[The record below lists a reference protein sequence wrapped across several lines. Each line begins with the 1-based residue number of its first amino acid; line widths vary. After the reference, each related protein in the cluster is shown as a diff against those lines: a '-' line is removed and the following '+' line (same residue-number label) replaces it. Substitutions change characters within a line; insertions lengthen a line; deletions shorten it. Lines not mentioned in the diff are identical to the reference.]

1 MGFPD
6 RYIRVFPGYTSLKT
20 GWNDDDSED
29 MTDGWEK
36 VPSKVTS
43 WMPEENLEKKIEHET
58 LRQALNSLPDQERW
72 VIILRY
78 GLNGEKRMT
87 YSEIAERLSV
97 KTSQIKPLLERGLQR
112 IRRQEKFSEEFRD
125 RLGDSLYPTASADG
139 VSSMSN
145 EETEKA
151 INGIIEAFNYG
162 LTLAG

>member
-1 MGFPD
+1 MFIL
-6 RYIRVFPGYTSLKT
+6 RR
-20 GWNDDDSED
+20 N
-29 MTDGWEK
+29 
-36 VPSKVTS
+36 
-43 WMPEENLEKKIEHET
+43 NET

-72 VIILRY
+72 AIILRY

-97 KTSQIKPLLERGLQR
+97 KTSQITPLLERGLQR

-145 EETEKA
+145 EEMEKA